1 MWTHLWDPQ
10 DVSGASTCLKA
21 MFIPTVLLFTC
32 FSGAIEPQNSK
43 SERATRDYLFQKPHF
58 ADEEFK
64 KFEELQPCHCSL
76 ASMKQIRELQFRQ
89 SES

>member
-1 MWTHLWDPQ
+1 M
-10 DVSGASTCLKA
+10 SGASAFLKA
-21 MFIPTVLLFTC
+21 MFLRTVLLFAY
-32 FSGAIEPQNSK
+32 FSGVIESQNSK
-43 SERATRDYLFQKPHF
+43 SERSTRDYLFQKPHF

-64 KFEELQPCHCSL
+64 TFEELQPCHCSL